1 MKIEQYNEHAALWI
15 ERARNDYYA
24 ARMLKSKDKALCI
37 YLLGQCIEKSVK
49 AIAVVSGK
57 FTPERIKK
65 DFGHNSWKLIK
76 QIWKELEENKSSST
90 LSSIFKLN
98 YTTDEGLFETLQL
111 VKELQSRRL
120 FSTPFKFEENDSLE
134 LSFQIK
140 EKEFHY
146 LFIYHTS
153 PPSLIPPELPSQIS
167 KATGL
172 FELAHKFL
180 IESCMKDL
188 VTDKVSDRSIIQANL
203 ESQFSRDKLFFSLFL
218 LAALTYKHEAWSRYP
233 SDKENMGCQDYTK
246 NLPIV
251 QHAELLFEIMDAIL
265 PEVARLLNI

>member
-111 VKELQSRRL
+111 VKELQSL
-120 FSTPFKFEENDSLE
+120 GLSVEAEMESGDVIKFGKDEAKIKPPKLE
-134 LSFQIK
+134 
-140 EKEFHY
+140 
-146 LFIYHTS
+146 
-153 PPSLIPPELPSQIS
+153 
-167 KATGL
+167 TGL
-172 FELAHKFL
+172 LGLGKN
-180 IESCMKDL
+180 ID
-188 VTDKVSDRSIIQANL
+188 NL
-203 ESQFSRDKLFFSLFL
+203 F
-218 LAALTYKHEAWSRYP
+218 
-233 SDKENMGCQDYTK
+233 N
-246 NLPIV
+246 
-251 QHAELLFEIMDAIL
+251 
-265 PEVARLLNI
+265 